1 MCVLYTSEQ
10 PYFCQQIGAYVQ
22 AEVLQGII

>member
-10 PYFCQQIGAYVQ
+10 PYFCQQIGAYRLRFYRLYR
-22 AEVLQGII
+22 E